1 MKIYLAKFAVRIS
14 IVLIFLVLYLTNR
27 EGIAEMMMQPFSH
40 GITFV
45 LVIWF
50 IFMGIMISHLIPNR
64 RLSMAW
70 KKSRES
76 EFYPVENYDKAELAQ
91 FIRKQNIAALPIMLV
106 WLAFNAIFGI
116 LYLTGILIP
125 SDLLMLTVFFFLCDY
140 ICILLFCP
148 FQTFFMK
155 NKCCINCRIY
165 DWGHFMMF
173 TPMLFIPS
181 FYSWS
186 LFFMSLVVLIHWEIA
201 FARHPERFF
210 EGSNRILQCANCK
223 ERTCQLKNSIRNTA
237 AKTFSK

>member
-76 EFYPVENYDKAELAQ
+76 EFHPVENYDKAELAQ
-91 FIRKQNIAALPIMLV
+91 FIRKQNIAALLIMLV

-116 LYLTGILIP
+116 LYLKGILIP

-148 FQTFFMK
+148 FQTFFM
-155 NKCCINCRIY
+155 
-165 DWGHFMMF
+165 
-173 TPMLFIPS
+173 
-181 FYSWS
+181 
-186 LFFMSLVVLIHWEIA
+186 
-201 FARHPERFF
+201 
-210 EGSNRILQCANCK
+210 
-223 ERTCQLKNSIRNTA
+223 
-237 AKTFSK
+237 